1 MKIKKIETKKFKTN
15 VYALYLTIP
24 LTKENVTYNALI
36 PTVLKRGCE
45 KYNNQLEIS
54 KKLEEMYDATF
65 GIGITKV
72 GNNEVLKFYLES
84 LNNNYLPNNEDLSK
98 TSIEMLL
105 NIVMKPYLVNGKFD
119 DDYVEQEKENLKKVI
134 ESRKDNKDTYATN
147 RLLEEMFKEEP
158 YGLYK
163 FGNIDEIDNITSEKL
178 YEKYKELIKNSE
190 KYLYIV
196 GDVKNLNIESY
207 NIDEKE
213 ITISKEFPVKISEK
227 ENIVKE
233 QMDVTQGKLVIGLNT
248 PNNKQE
254 VIALYNTILGKGA
267 NSKLFLNVREKEGL
281 AYSAGS
287 TYLKRNNAIII
298 STGIE
303 VSKYNKAVEV
313 IKNQLKDMEDGNIT
327 EKEMKDAKQFIN
339 AGLNLINESSENM
352 IEYRFDKD
360 LYNEEMDIEKY
371 RKKIEE
377 IKKEDIVKVAKQ
389 IKIDTIYFFRKLMR

>member
-1 MKIKKIETKKFKTN
+1 MKIKKTETKKFKTN

-163 FGNIDEIDNITSEKL
+163 FGNIDEIDNITSKKL

-196 GDVKNLNIESY
+196 GDVENLNIESY

-360 LYNEEMDIEKY
+360 LYNEEIDIEKY
-371 RKKIEE
+371 RKEIEE

-389 IKIDTIYFFRKLMR
+389 IKIDTIYFLGN

>member
-54 KKLEEMYDATF
+54 KKLEEMYDATL

-98 TSIEMLL
+98 ISIEMLL

-233 QMDVTQGKLVIGLNT
+233 QMDVTQGKLVIGLNM

-360 LYNEEMDIEKY
+360 LYNEEIDIEKY

-377 IKKEDIVKVAKQ
+377 ITKEDIVKVAQQ
-389 IKIDTIYFFRKLMR
+389 IKIDTIYFLGN

>member
-45 KYNNQLEIS
+45 KYNNQLEVS

-196 GDVKNLNIESY
+196 GDVENLNIESY

-303 VSKYNKAVEV
+303 VLKYNKAVEV

-360 LYNEEMDIEKY
+360 LYNEEIDIEKY
-371 RKKIEE
+371 RKEIEE

-389 IKIDTIYFFRKLMR
+389 IKIDTIYFLGN

>member
-163 FGNIDEIDNITSEKL
+163 FGNIDEIDNITSKKL

-196 GDVKNLNIESY
+196 GDVENLNIESY

-313 IKNQLKDMEDGNIT
+313 IKKQLKDMEDGNIT

-360 LYNEEMDIEKY
+360 LYNEEIDIEKY
-371 RKKIEE
+371 RKEIEE
-377 IKKEDIVKVAKQ
+377 IKKEDIVKVTKQ
-389 IKIDTIYFFRKLMR
+389 IKIDTIYFLGN

>member
-1 MKIKKIETKKFKTN
+1 MKIRKIETKKFKTN

-65 GIGITKV
+65 GIGIAKV
-72 GNNEVLKFYLES
+72 GNNEVLKFYIES

-98 TSIEMLL
+98 TSIEMLI
-105 NIVMKPYLVNGKFD
+105 NIVMKPYLINGKFD
-119 DDYVEQEKENLKKVI
+119 EDYVSQEKENLKKVI

-163 FGNIDEIDNITSEKL
+163 FGNIEEIDNITSEKL
-178 YEKYKELIKNSE
+178 YEKYKELIKNAE
-190 KYLYIV
+190 KHLYIV
-196 GDVKNLNIESY
+196 GDVENLNIQEY
-207 NIDEKE
+207 HIDEEE
-213 ITISKEFPVKISEK
+213 IKITKEFPIKEQLEEK
-227 ENIVKE
+227 IVKE
-233 QMDVTQGKLVIGLNT
+233 KMDITQGKLVIGLNT
-248 PNNKQE
+248 PNENRE
-254 VIALYNTILGKGA
+254 TIALYNTILGKGA

-313 IKNQLKDMEDGNIT
+313 IKKQLKDMQEGNIT
-327 EKEMKDAKQFIN
+327 EKEIKDAKQFIN

-352 IEYRFDKD
+352 IEYTFDKE
-360 LYNEEMDIEKY
+360 LYNEEIDIEKY
-371 RKKIEE
+371 RKSIEKIT
-377 IKKEDIVKVAKQ
+377 KEDIVEIAKQ
-389 IKIDTIYFFRKLMR
+389 INIDTIYFLGN

>member
-84 LNNNYLPNNEDLSK
+84 LNNNYLPKNEDLSK

-105 NIVMKPYLVNGKFD
+105 NIVMKPYLVNEKFD

-163 FGNIDEIDNITSEKL
+163 FGNIEEIDNVTSEKL

-303 VSKYNKAVEV
+303 VSKYNKAIEV

-360 LYNEEMDIEKY
+360 LYNEEIDIEKY

-377 IKKEDIVKVAKQ
+377 ITKEDIVKVAKQ
-389 IKIDTIYFFRKLMR
+389 IKIDTIYFLGN

>member
-196 GDVKNLNIESY
+196 GDVENLNIESY

-303 VSKYNKAVEV
+303 VSKYNKAIEV

-360 LYNEEMDIEKY
+360 LYNEEIDIEKY
-371 RKKIEE
+371 RKEIEE

-389 IKIDTIYFFRKLMR
+389 IKIDTIYFLGN

>member
-196 GDVKNLNIESY
+196 GDVENLNIESY

-303 VSKYNKAVEV
+303 VSKYNKAIEV
-313 IKNQLKDMEDGNIT
+313 IKKQLKDMEDGNIT

-360 LYNEEMDIEKY
+360 LYNEEIDIEKY
-371 RKKIEE
+371 RKEIEE

-389 IKIDTIYFFRKLMR
+389 IKIDTIYFLGN

>member
-15 VYALYLTIP
+15 VYALYVTIP

-163 FGNIDEIDNITSEKL
+163 FGNIDEIDNITSKKL

-196 GDVKNLNIESY
+196 GDVENLNIESY

-303 VSKYNKAVEV
+303 VLKYNKAVEV
-313 IKNQLKDMEDGNIT
+313 IKKQLKDMENGNIT

-360 LYNEEMDIEKY
+360 LYNEEIDIEKY
-371 RKKIEE
+371 RKEIEE

-389 IKIDTIYFFRKLMR
+389 IKIDTIYFLGN

>member
-1 MKIKKIETKKFKTN
+1 MKIRKIETKKFKTN

-65 GIGITKV
+65 GIGIAKV
-72 GNNEVLKFYLES
+72 GNNEVLKFYIES

-98 TSIEMLL
+98 TSIEMLI
-105 NIVMKPYLVNGKFD
+105 NIVMKPYLINGKFD
-119 DDYVEQEKENLKKVI
+119 EDYVSQEKENLKKVI

-163 FGNIDEIDNITSEKL
+163 FGNIEEIDNITSEKL
-178 YEKYKELIKNSE
+178 YEKYKELIKNAE
-190 KYLYIV
+190 KHLYIV
-196 GDVKNLNIESY
+196 GDVENLNIQEY
-207 NIDEKE
+207 HIDEEE
-213 ITISKEFPVKISEK
+213 IKITKEFPIKEK
-227 ENIVKE
+227 LEEKIVKE
-233 QMDVTQGKLVIGLNT
+233 QMDITQGKLVIGLNT
-248 PNNKQE
+248 PNENRE
-254 VIALYNTILGKGA
+254 IIALYNTILGKGA

-313 IKNQLKDMEDGNIT
+313 IKKQLKDMQDGNIT
-327 EKEMKDAKQFIN
+327 EKEIKDAKQFIN

-352 IEYRFDKD
+352 IEYTFDKE

-371 RKKIEE
+371 RKSIEKIT
-377 IKKEDIVKVAKQ
+377 KEDIVEIAKQ
-389 IKIDTIYFFRKLMR
+389 INIDTIYFLGN

>member
-105 NIVMKPYLVNGKFD
+105 NIVMNPYLVNGKFD

-163 FGNIDEIDNITSEKL
+163 FGNIDEIYNITSEKL
-178 YEKYKELIKNSE
+178 YEKYEELIKNSE

-360 LYNEEMDIEKY
+360 LYNEEIDIEKY

-377 IKKEDIVKVAKQ
+377 VKKEDIVKVAKQ
-389 IKIDTIYFFRKLMR
+389 IKIDTIYFLGN

>member
-54 KKLEEMYDATF
+54 KKLEEMYDANF
-65 GIGITKV
+65 GIGIAKV
-72 GNNEVLKFYLES
+72 GNNEVLKFYIES

-98 TSIEMLL
+98 TSIEMLI
-105 NIVMKPYLVNGKFD
+105 NIVMKPYLINGKFD
-119 DDYVEQEKENLKKVI
+119 EDYVSQEKENLKKVI

-163 FGNIDEIDNITSEKL
+163 FGNIEEIDNITSEKL
-178 YEKYKELIKNSE
+178 YEKYKELIKNAE
-190 KYLYIV
+190 KHLYIV
-196 GDVKNLNIESY
+196 GDVENLNIQEY
-207 NIDEKE
+207 HIDEEE
-213 ITISKEFPVKISEK
+213 IKITKEFQIKEQLEEK
-227 ENIVKE
+227 IVKE
-233 QMDVTQGKLVIGLNT
+233 QMDITQGKLVIGLNT
-248 PNNKQE
+248 PNENRE
-254 VIALYNTILGKGA
+254 IIALYNTILGKGA

-313 IKNQLKDMEDGNIT
+313 IKKQLKDMQEGNIT
-327 EKEMKDAKQFIN
+327 EKEIKDAKQFIN

-352 IEYRFDKD
+352 IEYTFDKE
-360 LYNEEMDIEKY
+360 LYNEEIDIEKY
-371 RKKIEE
+371 RKIIEKIT
-377 IKKEDIVKVAKQ
+377 KEDIVEIAKQ
-389 IKIDTIYFFRKLMR
+389 INIDTIYFLGN

>member
-360 LYNEEMDIEKY
+360 LYNEELDIEKY

-389 IKIDTIYFFRKLMR
+389 IKIDTIYFLGN

>member
-1 MKIKKIETKKFKTN
+1 MKITKIQTKKFKTN

-24 LTKENVTYNALI
+24 MKSEDITYNALI
-36 PTVLKRGCE
+36 PTILKRGCE
-45 KYNNQLEIS
+45 KYTDQLKIS
-54 KKLEEMYDATF
+54 KKLEEMYDATL
-65 GIGITKV
+65 GIGISKT
-72 GNNEVLKFYLES
+72 GNNEVLKFYIES
-84 LNNNYLPNNEDLSK
+84 LNNNYIPENEDLSK

-105 NIVMKPYLVNGKFD
+105 NIVMHPLIINGKFD
-119 DDYVEQEKENLKKVI
+119 EDYVRQEKENLKKVI
-134 ESRKDNKDTYATN
+134 QSRKDNKDTYANN
-147 RLLEEMFKEEP
+147 RLLEEMFKEQP
-158 YGLYK
+158 FGQYK

-233 QMDVTQGKLVIGLNT
+233 QMDVTQGKLVIWLNT
-248 PNNKQE
+248 PNIENEK
-254 VIALYNTILGKGA
+254 IALYNTILGRGA

-303 VSKYNKAVEV
+303 VSKYNKAIEV

-360 LYNEEMDIEKY
+360 LYNEEIDVEKY

-377 IKKEDIVKVAKQ
+377 VKKEDIVKVAKQ
-389 IKIDTIYFFRKLMR
+389 IKIDTIYFLGN

>member
-98 TSIEMLL
+98 ISIEMLL

-163 FGNIDEIDNITSEKL
+163 FGNIDEIDNITSKKL

-196 GDVKNLNIESY
+196 GDVENLNIESY

-248 PNNKQE
+248 PNNKQD

-313 IKNQLKDMEDGNIT
+313 IKKQLKDMGDGNIT

-360 LYNEEMDIEKY
+360 LYNEEIDIEKY

-377 IKKEDIVKVAKQ
+377 IKKEDIVKVAQQ
-389 IKIDTIYFFRKLMR
+389 IKIDTIYFLGN

>member
-105 NIVMKPYLVNGKFD
+105 NIVMNPYLVNGKFD

-233 QMDVTQGKLVIGLNT
+233 KMDVTQGKLVIGLNT

-303 VSKYNKAVEV
+303 ASKYNKAVEV
-313 IKNQLKDMEDGNIT
+313 IKKQLKDMENGNIT

-360 LYNEEMDIEKY
+360 LYNEEIDIEKY
-371 RKKIEE
+371 RKEIEE

-389 IKIDTIYFFRKLMR
+389 IKIDTIYFLGN

>member
-196 GDVKNLNIESY
+196 GDVENLNIESY

-303 VSKYNKAVEV
+303 VLKYNKAVEV

-360 LYNEEMDIEKY
+360 LYNEEIDIEKY
-371 RKKIEE
+371 RKEIEE

-389 IKIDTIYFFRKLMR
+389 IKIDTIYFLGN

>member
-1 MKIKKIETKKFKTN
+1 MKIRKIETKKFKTN

-65 GIGITKV
+65 GIGIAKV
-72 GNNEVLKFYLES
+72 GNNEVLKFYIES

-98 TSIEMLL
+98 TSIEMLI
-105 NIVMKPYLVNGKFD
+105 NIVMKPYLINGKFD
-119 DDYVEQEKENLKKVI
+119 EDYVSQEKENLKKVI

-163 FGNIDEIDNITSEKL
+163 FGNIEEIDNITSEKL
-178 YEKYKELIKNSE
+178 YEKYKELIKNAE
-190 KYLYIV
+190 KHLYIV
-196 GDVKNLNIESY
+196 GDVENLNIQEY
-207 NIDEKE
+207 HIDEEE
-213 ITISKEFPVKISEK
+213 IKITKEFQIKEQLEEK
-227 ENIVKE
+227 IVKE
-233 QMDVTQGKLVIGLNT
+233 QMDITQGKLVIGLNT
-248 PNNKQE
+248 PNENRE
-254 VIALYNTILGKGA
+254 IIALYNTILGKGA

-313 IKNQLKDMEDGNIT
+313 IKKQLKDMQDGNIT
-327 EKEMKDAKQFIN
+327 EKEIKDAKQFIN

-352 IEYRFDKD
+352 IEYTFDKE
-360 LYNEEMDIEKY
+360 LYNEEIDIEKY
-371 RKKIEE
+371 RKSIEKIT
-377 IKKEDIVKVAKQ
+377 KEDIVEIAKQ
-389 IKIDTIYFFRKLMR
+389 INIDTIYFLGN

>member
-178 YEKYKELIKNSE
+178 YEKYKELIKDSE

-196 GDVKNLNIESY
+196 GDVENLNIESY

-303 VSKYNKAVEV
+303 VSKYNKAIEV

-360 LYNEEMDIEKY
+360 LYNEEIDIEKY
-371 RKKIEE
+371 RKEIEE

-389 IKIDTIYFFRKLMR
+389 IKIDTIYFLGN

>member
-163 FGNIDEIDNITSEKL
+163 FGNIDEIDNITSKKL

-196 GDVKNLNIESY
+196 GDVENLNIESY

-267 NSKLFLNVREKEGL
+267 NSKLFLNVREKEWL

-313 IKNQLKDMEDGNIT
+313 IKKQLKDMEDGNIT

-360 LYNEEMDIEKY
+360 LYNEEIDIEKY
-371 RKKIEE
+371 RKEIEE

-389 IKIDTIYFFRKLMR
+389 IKIDTIYFLGN

>member
-1 MKIKKIETKKFKTN
+1 MKIRKIETKKFKTN

-65 GIGITKV
+65 GIGIAKV
-72 GNNEVLKFYLES
+72 GNNEVLKFYIES

-98 TSIEMLL
+98 TSIEMLI
-105 NIVMKPYLVNGKFD
+105 NIVMKPYLINGKFD
-119 DDYVEQEKENLKKVI
+119 EDYVSQEKENLKKVI

-163 FGNIDEIDNITSEKL
+163 FGNIEEIDNITSEKL
-178 YEKYKELIKNSE
+178 YEKYKELIKNAE
-190 KYLYIV
+190 KHLYIV
-196 GDVKNLNIESY
+196 GDVENLNIQEY
-207 NIDEKE
+207 HIDEEE
-213 ITISKEFPVKISEK
+213 IKITKEFPIKEK
-227 ENIVKE
+227 LEEKIVKE
-233 QMDVTQGKLVIGLNT
+233 QMDITQGKLVIGLNT
-248 PNNKQE
+248 PNKNRE
-254 VIALYNTILGKGA
+254 IIALYNTILGKGA

-313 IKNQLKDMEDGNIT
+313 IKKQLKDMQEGNIT
-327 EKEMKDAKQFIN
+327 EKEIKYAKQFIN

-352 IEYRFDKD
+352 IEYTFDKE
-360 LYNEEMDIEKY
+360 LYNEEIDIEKY
-371 RKKIEE
+371 RKSIEKIT
-377 IKKEDIVKVAKQ
+377 KEDIVEIAKK
-389 IKIDTIYFFRKLMR
+389 INIDTIYFLGN

>member
-163 FGNIDEIDNITSEKL
+163 FGNIDEIDNITSKKL

-196 GDVKNLNIESY
+196 GDVENLNIESY

-313 IKNQLKDMEDGNIT
+313 IKNQLKDMENGNIT

-360 LYNEEMDIEKY
+360 LYNEEIDIEKY

-389 IKIDTIYFFRKLMR
+389 IKIDTIYFLGN

>member
-1 MKIKKIETKKFKTN
+1 MKIRKIETKKFKTN

-65 GIGITKV
+65 GIGIAKV
-72 GNNEVLKFYLES
+72 GNNEVLKFYIES

-98 TSIEMLL
+98 TSIEMLI
-105 NIVMKPYLVNGKFD
+105 NIVMKPYLINGKFD
-119 DDYVEQEKENLKKVI
+119 EDYVSQEKENLKKVI

-163 FGNIDEIDNITSEKL
+163 FGNIEEIDNITSEKL
-178 YEKYKELIKNSE
+178 YEKYKELIKNAE
-190 KYLYIV
+190 KHLYIV
-196 GDVKNLNIESY
+196 GDVENLNIQEY
-207 NIDEKE
+207 HIDEEE
-213 ITISKEFPVKISEK
+213 IKITKEFPIKEK
-227 ENIVKE
+227 LEEKIVKE
-233 QMDVTQGKLVIGLNT
+233 QMDITQGKLVIGLNT
-248 PNNKQE
+248 PNENRE
-254 VIALYNTILGKGA
+254 IIALYNTILGKGA

-313 IKNQLKDMEDGNIT
+313 IKKQLKDMQEGNIT
-327 EKEMKDAKQFIN
+327 EKEIKDAKQFIN

-352 IEYRFDKD
+352 IEYTIDKE
-360 LYNEEMDIEKY
+360 LYNEDIDIEKY
-371 RKKIEE
+371 RKSIEKIT
-377 IKKEDIVKVAKQ
+377 KEDIVEIAKK
-389 IKIDTIYFFRKLMR
+389 INIDTIYFLGN

>member
-15 VYALYLTIP
+15 VYALYVTIP

-119 DDYVEQEKENLKKVI
+119 GDYVEQEKENLKKVI

-196 GDVKNLNIESY
+196 GDVENLNIESY

-248 PNNKQE
+248 PNNKQD

-303 VSKYNKAVEV
+303 VLKYNKAVEV
-313 IKNQLKDMEDGNIT
+313 IKKQLKDMEDGNIT

-377 IKKEDIVKVAKQ
+377 IKKEDIVKVAQQ
-389 IKIDTIYFFRKLMR
+389 IKIDTIYFLGN

>member
-1 MKIKKIETKKFKTN
+1 MKITKIQTKKFKTN

-24 LTKENVTYNALI
+24 MKSEDITYNALI
-36 PTVLKRGCE
+36 PTILKRGCE
-45 KYNNQLEIS
+45 KYTDQLKIS
-54 KKLEEMYDATF
+54 KKLEEMYDATL
-65 GIGITKV
+65 GIGISKT
-72 GNNEVLKFYLES
+72 GNNEVLKFYIES
-84 LNNNYLPNNEDLSK
+84 LNNNYIPENEDLSK

-119 DDYVEQEKENLKKVI
+119 GDYVEQEKENLKKVI

-352 IEYRFDKD
+352 IEYKFDKD
-360 LYNEEMDIEKY
+360 LYNEEIDIEKY

-377 IKKEDIVKVAKQ
+377 VKKEDIVKVAKQ
-389 IKIDTIYFFRKLMR
+389 IKIDTIYFLGN

>member
-84 LNNNYLPNNEDLSK
+84 LNNNYLPKNEDLSK

-105 NIVMKPYLVNGKFD
+105 NIVMKPYLVNEKFD

-196 GDVKNLNIESY
+196 GDVENLNIESY

-213 ITISKEFPVKISEK
+213 ITISKEFPVKVSEK

-389 IKIDTIYFFRKLMR
+389 IKIDTIYFLGN

>member
-1 MKIKKIETKKFKTN
+1 MKIRKIETKKFKTN

-65 GIGITKV
+65 GIGIAKV
-72 GNNEVLKFYLES
+72 GNNEVLKFYIES

-98 TSIEMLL
+98 TSIEMLI
-105 NIVMKPYLVNGKFD
+105 NIVMKPYLINGKFD
-119 DDYVEQEKENLKKVI
+119 EDYVSQEKENLKKVI

-163 FGNIDEIDNITSEKL
+163 FGNIEEIDNITSEKL
-178 YEKYKELIKNSE
+178 YEKYKESDQSNFEGEEEIK
-190 KYLYIV
+190 
-196 GDVKNLNIESY
+196 
-207 NIDEKE
+207 
-213 ITISKEFPVKISEK
+213 ITKEFPIKEQLEEK
-227 ENIVKE
+227 IVKE
-233 QMDVTQGKLVIGLNT
+233 QMDITQGKLVIGLNT
-248 PNNKQE
+248 PNENRE
-254 VIALYNTILGKGA
+254 IIALYNTILGKGA

-313 IKNQLKDMEDGNIT
+313 IKKQLKDMQEGNIT
-327 EKEMKDAKQFIN
+327 EKEIKDAKQFIN

-352 IEYRFDKD
+352 IEYTFDKE
-360 LYNEEMDIEKY
+360 LYNEEIDIEKY
-371 RKKIEE
+371 RKSIEKIT
-377 IKKEDIVKVAKQ
+377 KEDIVEIAKK
-389 IKIDTIYFFRKLMR
+389 INIDTIYFLGN

>member
-1 MKIKKIETKKFKTN
+1 MKIKKIETKKFKNN

-196 GDVKNLNIESY
+196 GDVENLNIESY

-233 QMDVTQGKLVIGLNT
+233 QMDITQGKLVIGLNT

-313 IKNQLKDMEDGNIT
+313 IKNQLKDMENGNIT

-360 LYNEEMDIEKY
+360 LYNEEIDIEKY

-389 IKIDTIYFFRKLMR
+389 IKIDTIYFLGN

>member
-15 VYALYLTIP
+15 VYALYLTMP

-36 PTVLKRGCE
+36 PTVLKRGCK

-163 FGNIDEIDNITSEKL
+163 FGNIDEIDNITSKKL

-196 GDVKNLNIESY
+196 GDVENLNIESY

-313 IKNQLKDMEDGNIT
+313 IKNQLKDMENGNIT

-360 LYNEEMDIEKY
+360 LYNEEIDIEKY

-389 IKIDTIYFFRKLMR
+389 IKIDTIYFLGN

>member
-36 PTVLKRGCE
+36 PTVLKRGCK

-196 GDVKNLNIESY
+196 GDVENLNIESY

-339 AGLNLINESSENM
+339 AGLNLISESSENM
-352 IEYRFDKD
+352 IEYRFDKE
-360 LYNEEMDIEKY
+360 LYNEEIDIEKY

-389 IKIDTIYFFRKLMR
+389 IKIDTIYFLGN

>member
-1 MKIKKIETKKFKTN
+1 MKIRKIETKKFKTN

-163 FGNIDEIDNITSEKL
+163 FGNIDEIDNITSKKL

-196 GDVKNLNIESY
+196 GDVENLNIESY

-313 IKNQLKDMEDGNIT
+313 IKKQLKDMKDGNIT

-360 LYNEEMDIEKY
+360 LYNEEIDIEKY

-389 IKIDTIYFFRKLMR
+389 IKIDTIYFLGN

>member
-105 NIVMKPYLVNGKFD
+105 NIVMNPYLVNRKFD

-196 GDVKNLNIESY
+196 GDVENLNIESY

-360 LYNEEMDIEKY
+360 LYNEEIDIEKY
-371 RKKIEE
+371 RKEIEE
-377 IKKEDIVKVAKQ
+377 IKKEDIVEVAKQ
-389 IKIDTIYFFRKLMR
+389 IKIDTIYFLGN

>member
-360 LYNEEMDIEKY
+360 LYNEEIDIEKY

-377 IKKEDIVKVAKQ
+377 VKKEDIVKVAKQ
-389 IKIDTIYFFRKLMR
+389 IKIDTIYFLGN

>member
-84 LNNNYLPNNEDLSK
+84 LNNNYLPKNEDLSK

-105 NIVMKPYLVNGKFD
+105 NIVMKPYLVNEKFD

-196 GDVKNLNIESY
+196 GDVENLNIESY

-213 ITISKEFPVKISEK
+213 ITISKEFPVKVSEK

-303 VSKYNKAVEV
+303 VSKYNKAIEV

-360 LYNEEMDIEKY
+360 LYNEEIDIEKY
-371 RKKIEE
+371 RRKIEE
-377 IKKEDIVKVAKQ
+377 ITKEDIVKVAQQ
-389 IKIDTIYFFRKLMR
+389 IKIDTIYFLGN

>member
-119 DDYVEQEKENLKKVI
+119 YDYVEQEKENLKKVI

-163 FGNIDEIDNITSEKL
+163 FGNIDEIYNITSEKL
-178 YEKYKELIKNSE
+178 YEKYEELIKNSE

-196 GDVKNLNIESY
+196 GDVENLNIESY

-360 LYNEEMDIEKY
+360 LYNEEIDIEKY

-377 IKKEDIVKVAKQ
+377 VKKEDIVKVAKQ
-389 IKIDTIYFFRKLMR
+389 IKIDTIYFLGN

>member
-105 NIVMKPYLVNGKFD
+105 NIVMNPYLVNGKFD
-119 DDYVEQEKENLKKVI
+119 DDYVKQEKENLKKVI

-213 ITISKEFPVKISEK
+213 ITISKEFPVKISKK

-233 QMDVTQGKLVIGLNT
+233 QMDVAQGKLVIGLNT

-313 IKNQLKDMEDGNIT
+313 IKKQLKDMENGNIT

-360 LYNEEMDIEKY
+360 LYNEEIDIEKY
-371 RKKIEE
+371 RKEIEE

-389 IKIDTIYFFRKLMR
+389 IKIDTIYFLGN

>member
-163 FGNIDEIDNITSEKL
+163 FGNIDEIYNITSEKL
-178 YEKYKELIKNSE
+178 YEKYEELIKNSE

-196 GDVKNLNIESY
+196 GDVENLNIESY

-360 LYNEEMDIEKY
+360 LYNEEIDIEKY

-377 IKKEDIVKVAKQ
+377 VKKEDIVKVAKQ
-389 IKIDTIYFFRKLMR
+389 IKIDTIYFLGN

>member
-1 MKIKKIETKKFKTN
+1 MKIRKIETKKFKTN

-65 GIGITKV
+65 GIGIAKV
-72 GNNEVLKFYLES
+72 GNNEVLKFYIES

-98 TSIEMLL
+98 TSIEMLI
-105 NIVMKPYLVNGKFD
+105 NIVMKPYLINGKFD
-119 DDYVEQEKENLKKVI
+119 EDYVSQEKENLKKVI

-163 FGNIDEIDNITSEKL
+163 FGNIEEIDNITSEKL
-178 YEKYKELIKNSE
+178 YEKYKELIKNTE
-190 KYLYIV
+190 KHLYIV
-196 GDVKNLNIESY
+196 GDVENLNIQEY
-207 NIDEKE
+207 HIDEEE
-213 ITISKEFPVKISEK
+213 IKITKEFPIKERLEEK
-227 ENIVKE
+227 IVKE
-233 QMDVTQGKLVIGLNT
+233 QMDITQGKLVIGLNT
-248 PNNKQE
+248 PNENRE
-254 VIALYNTILGKGA
+254 IIALYNTILGKGA

-313 IKNQLKDMEDGNIT
+313 IKKQLKDMQDGNIT
-327 EKEMKDAKQFIN
+327 EKEIKDAKQFIN

-352 IEYRFDKD
+352 IEYTFDKE
-360 LYNEEMDIEKY
+360 LYNEEIDIEKY
-371 RKKIEE
+371 RKSIEKIT
-377 IKKEDIVKVAKQ
+377 KEDIVEIAKK
-389 IKIDTIYFFRKLMR
+389 INIDTIYFLGN